1 MSVVSPHLAW
11 TATPSSA
18 GSASNHPAIDTF
30 RFDTSEGPVSRGA
43 FFEGLRDADAARTTF
58 DALLLGARYAAFFL
72 EMPPLTRAS
81 LGAPVELTLLDA
93 PQLAHLRPDPSS
105 FEDEFSRVGNATVAT
120 FSNLGGDATLVVP
133 CPLPA
138 SAGAPM
144 SAYPHLAS
152 FVRGAPTT
160 QRHALWAALGRAV
173 LERVTDAPLW
183 VSTAG
188 LGVSWLHLRLD
199 VRPKYYR
206 HTPYKSP

>member
-1 MSVVSPHLAW
+1 MD
-11 TATPSSA
+11 
-18 GSASNHPAIDTF
+18 GF
-30 RFDTSEGPVSRGA
+30 RFETSEGPVSRAA
-43 FFEGLRDADAARTTF
+43 FFEGLRDDAAARTTF
-58 DALLLGARYAAFFL
+58 DALLLGARFSAFFL
-72 EMPPLTRAS
+72 EMPPLTRATLS
-81 LGAPVELTLLDA
+81 SPVEILLIDA
-93 PQLAHLRPDPSS
+93 PPLAHLRPDPSS
-105 FEDEFSRVGNATVAT
+105 FEDEFARVGNATVAT

-152 FVRGAPTT
+152 FVRGAPIS

-173 LERVTDAPLW
+173 LERTSDAPLW

-206 HTPYKSP
+206 HAPYKSR